1 MKIVD
6 AKGKNCPIPVVMT
19 KKEIDAGAKEL
30 MVEVDNPIAV
40 QNVSRLATAM
50 SFDVATEE
58 IDGGFRLTLTSN
70 GAAAD
75 DNAVKEAIVSAQQ
88 CAPGGSWAVFVG
100 RDVIGSGDRELGSS
114 LMKMFFYTLSESD
127 DLPTNILLMNDGVK
141 LAVNN
146 PDTIEHLQTLVN
158 KGVELLVC
166 GTCLNFYGLSEELK
180 GGTVSNMYDILSR
193 MQAATKVI
201 SL

>member
-1 MKIVD
+1 MKLVD

-30 MVEVDNPIAV
+30 IVEVDNPIAV

-50 SFDVATEE
+50 SFDMNTEE
-58 IDGGFRLTLTSN
+58 IDGGFRLTLTST

-75 DNAVKEAIVSAQQ
+75 NAAVDEALLSAQQ
-88 CAPGGSWAVFVG
+88 CAPQGNWAVFVG

-114 LMKMFFYTLSESD
+114 LIKMFFYTLAEGD
-127 DLPTNILLMNDGVK
+127 DLPAYILLMNDGVK
-141 LAVNN
+141 LASTN
-146 PDTIEHLQTLVN
+146 PDTIEHLQKLVDR
-158 KGVELLVC
+158 GVELLVC
-166 GTCLNFYGLSEELK
+166 GTCLNFYNISEELK
-180 GGTVSNMYDILSR
+180 VGTVSNMYDILSR
-193 MQAATKVI
+193 MQAASKVI